1 MPSLNKAMIIGNV
14 GRDPEMRY
22 TPNGSAV
29 TGFTVAVNSRYGE
42 QETTEWF
49 NVTAWKKLAEIC
61 NQHLVKGQPVYVEG
75 RLQTDSWKGEDG
87 ITKYR
92 TKIIANT
99 VIFLRKPKIETP
111 EGGDPEDIDPEDLPF
126 E

>member
-1 MPSLNKAMIIGNV
+1 MPSLNKVMIIGNV
-14 GRDPEMRY
+14 GREPEMRY
-22 TPNGSAV
+22 TPSGNAV
-29 TGFTVAVNSRYGE
+29 TGFTVAVNSKYGE

-61 NQHLVKGQPVYVEG
+61 NQHLVKGQQIYVEG
-75 RLQTDSWKGEDG
+75 RLQTDSWEGEDG

-99 VIFLRKPKIETP
+99 VIFLGKRKTETP
-111 EGGDPEDIDPEDLPF
+111 EGGDPEEIDPEDLPF